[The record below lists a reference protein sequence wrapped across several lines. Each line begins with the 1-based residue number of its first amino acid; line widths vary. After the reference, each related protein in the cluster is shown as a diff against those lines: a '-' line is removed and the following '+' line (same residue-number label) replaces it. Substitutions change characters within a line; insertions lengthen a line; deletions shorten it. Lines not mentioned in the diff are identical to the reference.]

1 MCKETIFWENIY
13 IKSLTLIIYFI
24 ENSMISLF
32 VCFVLHFMKENFLL
46 FLKSSIN
53 KSLNENLFDCSEIK
67 REEEI
72 K

>member
-1 MCKETIFWENIY
+1 
-13 IKSLTLIIYFI
+13 
-24 ENSMISLF
+24 MISLF